1 MTMMI
6 AFFIAGMYLVRARVR
21 VRVRVWVRVRVRFG
35 VSVRVR
41 VRVRVGFR
49 LGLHRG
55 DVPDRRAVA
64 VLDGR
69 LLEGPSGA
77 HRP

>member
-35 VSVRVR
+35 V
-41 VRVRVGFR
+41 RVRVGFR

-55 DVPDRRAVA
+55 DVPDRCAVA

-69 LLEGPSGA
+69 LLEGPRGA